1 MAQIIA
7 IGVGTEAFEFTLTN
21 GEYNKF
27 VDRMSGGKS
36 VQSAFNLLTATV
48 NVKQRATL
56 KDLITDEENQPKA
69 KLVMD
74 LVGELSEEFTSDLP
88 DVVKLQTSNSNSADE
103 TATNNS

>member
-1 MAQIIA
+1 MAQVIA
-7 IGVGTEAFEFTLTN
+7 IGVGTQAFEFVVTN

-27 VDRMSGGKS
+27 VDRMSSGKS
-36 VQSAFNLLTATV
+36 VQSAFNLLTSTV
-48 NVKQRATL
+48 EIKQRATL

-74 LVGELSEEFTSDLP
+74 LVGELSEAFTSDLP
-88 DVVKLQTSNSNSADE
+88 DVVKLQTSNSNSAAA